1 MFGNFKPLYIQGDE
15 KSPPKKSKFKEVM
28 IMKKLV
34 SIAIVLVMALTFC
47 TTAFADISTYATG
60 MSNYKSVLTISDT
73 TATCWSK
80 YTADGNDVTK
90 VVMTQSLE
98 KQGFF
103 WTWSKV
109 AGEWTKT
116 SDGGSMALT
125 NTVSGLDKGNYRVK
139 TVFTV
144 TDKNGKEE
152 TIPLYSTTE
161 KVG

>member
-1 MFGNFKPLYIQGDE
+1 
-15 KSPPKKSKFKEVM
+15 
-28 IMKKLV
+28 MKKLV

-47 TTAFADISTYATG
+47 TTAFAEISTYSIDT
-60 MSNYKSVLTISDT
+60 SKCVCTLTISGNN
-73 TATCWSK
+73 ASCYSR
-80 YTADGNDVTK
+80 YSSVGNDASK
-90 VVMTQSLE
+90 VVVTQSLE

-116 SDGGSMALT
+116 SDGSSMALT
-125 NTVSGLDKGNYRVK
+125 NTVDGLSKGTYRVK

-161 KVG
+161 KVS

>member
-1 MFGNFKPLYIQGDE
+1 
-15 KSPPKKSKFKEVM
+15 
-28 IMKKLV
+28 MKKLV

-47 TTAFADISTYATG
+47 TTAFADISTYETG
-60 MSNYKSVLTISDT
+60 ADGRYSKLSISGT
-73 TATCWSK
+73 TATCKSV
-80 YTADGNDVTK
+80 YTANGDDVIK

-98 KQGFF
+98 KQGLF

-116 SDGGSMALT
+116 SDGSSMALT
-125 NTVSGLDKGNYRVK
+125 NTVSGLSKGTYRVK

-152 TIPLYSTTE
+152 TTTLYSTTE
-161 KVG
+161 KAG

>member
-1 MFGNFKPLYIQGDE
+1 
-15 KSPPKKSKFKEVM
+15 
-28 IMKKLV
+28 MKKLV
-34 SIAIVLVMALTFC
+34 SIAVVLIMALTFC

-60 MSNYKSVLTISDT
+60 SKTRECYLIVSGK
-73 TATCWSK
+73 TAECVSK
-80 YTADGNDVTK
+80 YLAGDSNVTK

-103 WTWSKV
+103 WTWSKID
-109 AGEWTKT
+109 GEWTKS
-116 SDGGSMALT
+116 SDGSSMVLT
-125 NTVSGLDKGNYRVK
+125 NTVDELSTGTYRVK

-144 TDKNGKEE
+144 TDKNGNEE

>member
-1 MFGNFKPLYIQGDE
+1 
-15 KSPPKKSKFKEVM
+15 
-28 IMKKLV
+28 MKKLV
-34 SIAIVLVMALTFC
+34 SIAIVLVMTLTLC
-47 TTAFADISTYATG
+47 TTAFAEISTYATG
-60 MSNYKSVLTISDT
+60 TEGRDSKLLISGT
-73 TATCWSK
+73 TATCKSV
-80 YTADGNDVTK
+80 YTSDNDNVTK

-109 AGEWTKT
+109 GGEWTKT
-116 SDGGSMALT
+116 SDGGSIALT
-125 NTVSGLDKGNYRVK
+125 NTVSGLDKGTYRVK

>member
-1 MFGNFKPLYIQGDE
+1 
-15 KSPPKKSKFKEVM
+15 
-28 IMKKLV
+28 MKKLV
-34 SIAIVLVMALTFC
+34 SIAIVIVMALTFC
-47 TTAFADISTYATG
+47 TTAFATDVSTYTTG
-60 MSNYKSVLTISDT
+60 AFDRKCDLSISGT
-73 TATCWSK
+73 TATCKSV
-80 YTADGNDVTK
+80 YTANGDDVAK
-90 VVMTQSLE
+90 VVITQSLE

-116 SDGGSMALT
+116 SDGSSMALT
-125 NTVSGLDKGNYRVK
+125 NTVSGLDKGTYRVR

>member
-1 MFGNFKPLYIQGDE
+1 MR
-15 KSPPKKSKFKEVM
+15 
-28 IMKKLV
+28 KLV

-47 TTAFADISTYATG
+47 TTAFATDISTYVTG
-60 MSNYKSVLTISDT
+60 TYGRNCLLTISGT
-73 TATCWSK
+73 TATCRSI
-80 YTADGNDVTK
+80 YTANGDDVTK

-116 SDGGSMALT
+116 SDGSSTALT
-125 NTVSGLDKGNYRVK
+125 NTVSGLDKGTYRVK

-144 TDKNGKEE
+144 TDRNGKEE

>member
-1 MFGNFKPLYIQGDE
+1 
-15 KSPPKKSKFKEVM
+15 
-28 IMKKLV
+28 MKKLV

-47 TTAFADISTYATG
+47 TTAFADIGTYVAR
-60 MSNYKSVLTISDT
+60 SNGRKSELSISGT
-73 TATCWSK
+73 AATCRSA
-80 YTADGNDVTK
+80 YIADNDGVIK

-116 SDGGSMALT
+116 SDGSSMVLT
-125 NTVSGLDKGNYRVK
+125 NTVNGLGKGTYRVK

>member
-1 MFGNFKPLYIQGDE
+1 
-15 KSPPKKSKFKEVM
+15 M

-34 SIAIVLVMALTFC
+34 SIAIVLVMAFTFC
-47 TTAFADISTYATG
+47 TTAFADVSTYATG
-60 MSNYKSVLTISDT
+60 TEGQKSILLISGT
-73 TATCWSK
+73 TATCK
-80 YTADGNDVTK
+80 NVYNDDNDDVTE

-103 WTWSKV
+103 RTWSKV

-125 NTVSGLDKGNYRVK
+125 NTVSGLKKGTYRVK

-152 TIPLYSTTE
+152 TIPLYSSEE
-161 KVG
+161 KVS

>member
-1 MFGNFKPLYIQGDE
+1 
-15 KSPPKKSKFKEVM
+15 
-28 IMKKLV
+28 MKKLV
-34 SIAIVLVMALTFC
+34 SIAIVLVMAFAFC
-47 TTAFADISTYATG
+47 TTAFADVSTYSTG
-60 MSNYKSVLTISDT
+60 TAKCRCILKISGS
-73 TATCWSK
+73 TATCESM
-80 YTADGNDVTK
+80 YYADGDDVTN

-116 SDGGSMALT
+116 SDGSSMALT
-125 NTVSGLDKGNYRVK
+125 NTVSGLDKGTYRVK

>member
-1 MFGNFKPLYIQGDE
+1 
-15 KSPPKKSKFKEVM
+15 
-28 IMKKLV
+28 MKKLV

-47 TTAFADISTYATG
+47 TTVFADISTYEIGADKRN
-60 MSNYKSVLTISDT
+60 SLLTISGT
-73 TATCWSK
+73 TATCKSV
-80 YTADGNDVTK
+80 YTANGDDVTK

-98 KQGFF
+98 KQGLF
-103 WTWSKV
+103 WSWSKV

-116 SDGGSMALT
+116 SNGSSMVLT
-125 NTVSGLDKGNYRVK
+125 NTVNGLDKGTYRVK

>member
-1 MFGNFKPLYIQGDE
+1 
-15 KSPPKKSKFKEVM
+15 
-28 IMKKLV
+28 MKKLV

-47 TTAFADISTYATG
+47 TTAFADVSTYATG
-60 MSNYKSVLTISDT
+60 TNGHDCELFISGT
-73 TATCWSK
+73 TATCISI
-80 YTADGNDVTK
+80 YTADGDDVTE
-90 VVMTQSLE
+90 VVLTQSLE

-116 SDGGSMALT
+116 SDGSSMALT
-125 NTVSGLDKGNYRVK
+125 NTVSDLKKGTYRVK

-152 TIPLYSTTE
+152 TIPLYSSEE
-161 KVG
+161 KVS